1 VSRIAAAPWFGRFDR
16 HRCVEEAVEASGVE
30 WTHVRPGAFMA
41 NTLWQ
46 WAPDIRSENV
56 VRAPYGDAAVAPIHE
71 ADIAAVATTALV
83 EDGHAGARYPVTG
96 PESITQMEQVRAI
109 GAAIGRDIAFEE
121 LTPERARELWA
132 ARHMPGAV
140 IDSLLGFLAGAV
152 GRPATVLPT
161 VQQVTGRPARTFV
174 EWATQRAADFR

>member
-1 VSRIAAAPWFGRFDR
+1 MSAGTWSANLSTPASR
-16 HRCVEEAVEASGVE
+16 C
-30 WTHVRPGAFMA
+30 
-41 NTLWQ
+41 
-46 WAPDIRSENV
+46 
-56 VRAPYGDAAVAPIHE
+56 
-71 ADIAAVATTALV
+71 
-83 EDGHAGARYPVTG
+83 G
-96 PESITQMEQVRAI
+96 PESITQMEQVHAI

-152 GRPATVLPT
+152 GRPATVRPT
-161 VQQVTGRPARTFV
+161 VQQVTRRPARTFV